1 MKRKIKNRVK
11 KRFIFIIF
19 TAFIL
24 VLLISYL
31 CYFKLSG
38 EAVKNSNER
47 GFVTKVIDGDT
58 IIVEGKKVRLLGID
72 ADEKGYACYE
82 EAKKRLEEL
91 VLNKAIRLEKDRIDK
106 DQYGRLLRYVWLN
119 NTNINLLLVKEGLAI
134 ARIENAFKYA
144 DQFVSAEQ
152 EARTKAIGCKWSPV
166 DAKETYKNY
175 RWNRLNEK
183 LGLKIVNA
191 CEAIEHLNEEA
202 IVEGKIA
209 EVYVSK
215 NNNAFLNFEK
225 PYPNQCFTAVIFSH
239 YLDKFKNL
247 KDYEGNV
254 VRVKGK
260 IKEYKGK
267 AEIILKDP
275 NQIEIGVLV
284 I

>member
-31 CYFKLSG
+31 CYFRLSG

-91 VLNKAIRLEKDRIDK
+91 VLNKAVRLEKDRIDK

-166 DAKETYKNY
+166 AKKKYKNY

-191 CEAIEHLNEEA
+191 CEAIEHLNEEV